1 MASATNAREERA
13 KGGLILRS
21 TFIQLCAV
29 VTVVCLYLS
38 QSNKSYLAED
48 AGLKKA
54 SLFRNTV
61 MPARSSNATT
71 GSRQSPGTDY
81 WREDIMRQ
89 LYNGTP
95 SEESAVIPINSTQ
108 DSSCTISPPN
118 IPCKPVQR
126 VVYVKTHK
134 TASTTMASIL
144 ERFGYLRNLS
154 FALGKSNHILSSEQ
168 LFTTSMPFRVPNR
181 TRTDFDMLVNH
192 VRYNRKDMDIAVPN
206 AKYVSILRNPVSQ
219 LESAFGYFEMAR
231 HLKIKTQ
238 NPFETFMT
246 NPLYYY
252 QKKAYFWTRSRN
264 GQLYDFGFDHKY
276 DEDKNHIQSLIDKI
290 SQEIDLMMITEYF
303 DESLILFRKLM
314 CWDFEDILYISN
326 GIRSKSHRYT
336 VTDEIARKIR
346 TWSAGDVMLYEHF
359 NRTLWKK
366 VAEYGPQFQKDLA
379 HFTIQHLGRTSRC
392 GIFRPLS
399 GVAVEGCK
407 LHTPTLAPMYM
418 Y

>member
-1 MASATNAREERA
+1 
-13 KGGLILRS
+13 
-21 TFIQLCAV
+21 
-29 VTVVCLYLS
+29 
-38 QSNKSYLAED
+38 
-48 AGLKKA
+48 
-54 SLFRNTV
+54 

-95 SEESAVIPINSTQ
+95 SEESAIIPINSTQ
-108 DSSCTISPPN
+108 DPSGTISPPN
-118 IPCKPVQR
+118 IPCKPAQR

-154 FALGKSNHILSSEQ
+154 FALGKKNHILSSEK
-168 LFTTSMPFRVPNR
+168 LFRTFMPFRVPNR

-219 LESAFGYFEMAR
+219 LESAFGYFEMGR
-231 HLKIKTQ
+231 HLKIRTK
-238 NPFETFMT
+238 NPFETFMN
-246 NPLYYY
+246 NPQYYY
-252 QKKAYFWTRSRN
+252 RKKAYFWTRSRN

-314 CWDFEDILYISN
+314 CWDFKDILYISN

-379 HFTIQHLGRTSRC
+379 HFHSLEENAMDSCVNQSKNDTKDRREDKLMLKRKSKFCVDLMRGDVPYTTLIRRTMVKRAKEEAARRARERGS
-392 GIFRPLS
+392 
-399 GVAVEGCK
+399 
-407 LHTPTLAPMYM
+407 
-418 Y
+418 